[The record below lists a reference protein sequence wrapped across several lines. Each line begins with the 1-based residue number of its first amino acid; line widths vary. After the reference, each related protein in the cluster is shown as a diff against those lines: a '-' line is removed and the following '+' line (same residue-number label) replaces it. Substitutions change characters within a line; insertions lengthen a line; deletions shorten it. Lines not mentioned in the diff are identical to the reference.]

1 MDPELI
7 ASSFPALMKGA
18 GMTLALTAIAAP
30 LGLALALPL
39 AIARLSQ
46 HGWLR
51 RPVHVFV
58 YVFRG
63 TPLLIQLYL
72 VYYGLGQFNAELEA
86 WGLWWFF
93 RDELYCAL
101 LVLVLNTGAYSAEIF
116 RGAIAGVPSG
126 HVEAAK
132 AAGMSRFT
140 RMRRIILPSAFRI
153 AWPAYTNEV
162 VFLMQATSLVSL
174 VTVTE
179 LFRSADIIA
188 VRTFDIYTMYIT
200 AGLIYLAI
208 SYGIILTFGSIEKQL
223 MRHTRKTGSGASL
236 HKRAF
241 AILSR

>member
-30 LGLALALPL
+30 LGLFLALPL
-39 AIARLSQ
+39 AIARLSR

-116 RGAIAGVPSG
+116 RGAIAGVPAG
-126 HVEAAK
+126 YIEAAQ

-208 SYGIILTFGSIEKQL
+208 SYGIILTFGQIEKHL
-223 MRHTRKTGSGASL
+223 MRHTRKAGAKASL

-241 AILSR
+241 AILRR